1 MKTMI
6 TLVLIITTSIVFAQ
20 KKATNGTIYID
31 HPAIKVIEEMTKAM
45 VAGDEKKVATYLA
58 DDFKSYNGV
67 SVNKNDKGQDKAAF
81 LKNVGFWK
89 EAFDYFS
96 ITTTTGTY
104 PDALE
109 YKKDNDKDEVWV
121 QTWDDLKGMH
131 KKTGVKINMP
141 IHRMFLLNK
150 DNKIKTMIDYMNE
163 SIFDEIGDSFVER
176 KNGTIYNHHE
186 YINTIRKMMYT
197 FENKDF
203 AACYGFYADDCRFR
217 DINLP
222 RDKSYTLAEQKE
234 NDKKFLA
241 EFELVSIDVVG
252 YPDYLHYELGNAD
265 VVLSWW
271 EYRLIRKSDKKAIT
285 LPVFIIHYFN
295 DKGKISSEQVY
306 YSAKMLEDK

>member
-6 TLVLIITTSIVFAQ
+6 TLVLMITSSIVFAQ
-20 KKATNGTIYID
+20 KKTNGTIYID
-31 HPAIKVIEEMTKAM
+31 HPSIKVIEEMTKAM

-58 DDFKSYNGV
+58 DDFKAFNGV
-67 SVNKNDKGQDKAAF
+67 SVNKNDKGQDKAQF
-81 LKNVGFWK
+81 LKSVGFWK
-89 EAFDYFS
+89 AEFDYLS
-96 ITTTTGTY
+96 ITNSPGAY

-131 KKTGVKINMP
+131 KKTGVKIDMP

-186 YINTIRKMMYT
+186 YINSVRKMLYT

-203 AACYGFYADDCRFR
+203 KACYDFYAEDCRFR
-217 DINLP
+217 DINSP
-222 RDKSYTLAEQKE
+222 RDKSFTLTEQKA
-234 NDKKFLA
+234 NDEKFLK
-241 EFELVSIDVVG
+241 EFEVVGIDVVG
-252 YPDYLHYELGNAD
+252 YPDYLHYELGDAD
-265 VVLSWW
+265 SVLSWW
-271 EYRLIRKSDKKAIT
+271 DFRLIRKSDKKAIT
-285 LPVFIIHYFN
+285 LPVFYIHNFN
-295 DKGKISSEQVY
+295 DKGKISREVIY
-306 YSAKMLEDK
+306 YSAKILEEK